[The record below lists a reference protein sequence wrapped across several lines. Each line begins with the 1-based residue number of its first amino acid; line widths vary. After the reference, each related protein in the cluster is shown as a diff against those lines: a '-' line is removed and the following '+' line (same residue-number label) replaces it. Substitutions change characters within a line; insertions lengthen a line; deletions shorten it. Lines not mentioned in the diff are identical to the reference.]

1 MTKKPKGESVFLH
14 MLRNMTRKFLLPPA
28 LQIALAL
35 TALVSISIPV
45 YADATLPALLADHMV
60 IQRGLPVHVWG
71 MAAPHEAVAVTF
83 RGETKSATADD
94 DGRWSIYLAPSEAG
108 GPFELSVK
116 ATNTILLHDILVGD
130 VWISSGQSNMEFP
143 MSELTNA
150 PAEIAAAQY
159 PKIRLFMV
167 KHKPADYPLENVESK
182 GWAPCTPETIADSSA
197 VAYFFARHL
206 QQKLGVPI
214 GLVESFWGG
223 TAAESWTS
231 LRALS
236 ADASLMPVFA
246 ERAKTVAEQSTNI
259 LREKREEQEFQLA
272 VEQAKADGK
281 PLPWRKWHPDFAGWA
296 PAALFNGMIAPLTPL
311 AIRGVIWYQGEANS
325 GPRASLYA
333 HLFQTMIRDWR
344 NAWNEG
350 DFPFLFVQ
358 IANWNTSPEALWPEV
373 RDAQRQALALRNTG
387 MAVTIDI
394 GEPDNLHPK
403 NKQDVGL
410 RLALA
415 ARAIAFGEKI
425 EYSGPLYRELTQ
437 EDHALRVWFDHAAGL
452 MAKNSTAQ
460 SSMAQDSTTKDSA
473 AKVPATPGEVT
484 GFEIAGADG
493 KYSPAEAK
501 IEGES
506 VIVSSAAVPTPVSVR
521 YGWAASPNCNLYN
534 KEGLPAS
541 PFQAPE

>member
-1 MTKKPKGESVFLH
+1 
-14 MLRNMTRKFLLPPA
+14 MLRNMIRKHLQLSG
-28 LQIALAL
+28 LQITLAL

-60 IQRGLPVHVWG
+60 IQRGLPVHIWG
-71 MAAPHEAVAVTF
+71 MAAPHEAVGVTF

-94 DGRWSIYLAPSEAG
+94 DGRWSVYLSPGEAG
-108 GPFELSVK
+108 GPFQLDIK
-116 ATNTILLHDILVGD
+116 ATNTIVLNDILVGD
-130 VWISSGQSNMEFP
+130 VWVASGQSNMEFP
-143 MSELTNA
+143 MSELVNA
-150 PAEIAAAQY
+150 QTEIAAAQY

-167 KHKPADYPLENVESK
+167 KHKPADYPLEDVESK
-182 GWAPCTPETIADSSA
+182 AWAACTPETVADSSA

-214 GLVESFWGG
+214 GLVEPFWGG

-246 ERAKTVAEQSTNI
+246 ARAKTVAEESATV
-259 LREKREEQEFQLA
+259 LREKREEREFQLA
-272 VEQAKADGK
+272 VEQAKAEGK
-281 PLPWRKWHPDFAGWA
+281 PMPAWRWHPDFAAWA
-296 PAALFNGMIAPLTPL
+296 PSALYNGMIAPLTPF

-325 GPRASLYA
+325 GPDRAPLYA
-333 HLFQTMIRDWR
+333 RVFQTMIRDWR

-358 IANWNTSPEALWPEV
+358 IANWNTSPEGLWPEV
-373 RDAQRQALALRNTG
+373 RDAQRQALALKNTG

-394 GEPDNLHPK
+394 GDPEDIHPK

-425 EYSGPLYRELTQ
+425 EYSGPLFRELTP

-452 MAKNSTAQ
+452 MTKDSAVTIPTAQ
-460 SSMAQDSTTKDSA
+460 SPMAQDSTTKDST
-473 AKVPATPGEVT
+473 AKPAATPGEVT
-484 GFEIAGADG
+484 GFEVAGADG

-506 VIVSSAAVPTPVSVR
+506 VIVSSAAVPKPVSVR
-521 YGWAASPNCNLYN
+521 YGWAANPACNLFN

>member
-1 MTKKPKGESVFLH
+1 MIRKHQRSV
-14 MLRNMTRKFLLPPA
+14 

-35 TALVSISIPV
+35 TTLAWLAIPV
-45 YADATLPALLADHMV
+45 RADVAVPALLADHMV
-60 IQRGLPVHVWG
+60 VQRGLPVHVWG
-71 MAAPHEAVAVTF
+71 MAAPHEAVSVTF
-83 RGETKSATADD
+83 RGETKSATPDD
-94 DGRWSIYLAPSEAG
+94 DGRWSIYLSPGEAG
-108 GPFELSVK
+108 GPFQMTIK
-116 ATNTILLHDILVGD
+116 ATNTIVLNDILVGD
-130 VWISSGQSNMEFP
+130 VWVASGQSNMEFP
-143 MSELTNA
+143 MTALANA
-150 PAEIAAAQY
+150 QTEIAAAQS

-182 GWAPCTPETIADSSA
+182 GWAACTPETVADSSA

-236 ADASLMPVFA
+236 ADAAFMPVFA
-246 ERAKTVAEQSTNI
+246 ARARTLAGESTTVLHQQ
-259 LREKREEQEFQLA
+259 REEHEYQQA
-272 VEQAKADGK
+272 VEQAKAEGK
-281 PLPWRKWHPDFAGWA
+281 PLPGRQWHPDFAAWA
-296 PAALFNGMIAPLTPL
+296 PAALYNGMIAPLTPL
-311 AIRGVIWYQGEANS
+311 AIRGAIWYQGESNS
-325 GPRASLYA
+325 GPDRAPLYA
-333 HLFQTMIRDWR
+333 RLFQTMIRDWR
-344 NAWNEG
+344 NAWGEG

-358 IANWNTSPEALWPEV
+358 IANWNTAPDGMWPEV
-373 RDAQRQALALRNTG
+373 RDAQRQALALKNTG

-394 GEPDNLHPK
+394 GDAVDIHPK

-415 ARAIAFGEKI
+415 ARAIAFGEKL
-425 EYSGPLYRELTQ
+425 EWSGPLVRQVTQ
-437 EDHALRVWFDHAAGL
+437 EEHALRVWFDHAGGL
-452 MAKNSTAQ
+452 TAKGA
-460 SSMAQDSTTKDSA
+460 
-473 AKVPATPGEVT
+473 ELT
-484 GFEIAGADG
+484 GFEVAGPDG

-506 VIVSSAAVPTPVSVR
+506 VVVSSAAVPTPVSVR
-521 YGWAASPNCNLYN
+521 YGWAANPNCNLFN